1 MVAKQCQSCFTPGE
15 LMVVLWVIWIRFI
28 ITRTKRG
35 GRKVCAQI
43 VHMRSGNVMK
53 DDANSEPGPIR
64 SNNHTIF

>member
-1 MVAKQCQSCFTPGE
+1 
-15 LMVVLWVIWIRFI
+15 MVVLWVIWIRFI